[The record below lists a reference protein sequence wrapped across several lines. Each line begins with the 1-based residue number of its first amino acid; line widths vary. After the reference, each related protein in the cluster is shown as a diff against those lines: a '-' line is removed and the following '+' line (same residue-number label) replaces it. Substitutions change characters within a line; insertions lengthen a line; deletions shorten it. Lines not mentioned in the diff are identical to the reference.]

1 MTGTDSPQQ
10 LLHIWREFQLP
21 LTNAHQGVQN
31 GRSESGAHQSRSP
44 FGMISEHNDRFNV
57 CACFDCSFI
66 LSGSAFL
73 GGMQATLYLTQHR
86 FGDDIRKLEPGRLL
100 PLGSH
105 FVYTNNMARQT
116 KAVHKKSRGRP
127 TGQRY
132 SETIPARL
140 EPETV
145 AAVEKWAAASDVSR
159 SEAIRRLVELGLTVK
174 TQAPPRKAKVL
185 GRARNNAPAI

>member
-1 MTGTDSPQQ
+1 MIRSNTTIGSMSMPA
-10 LLHIWREFQLP
+10 
-21 LTNAHQGVQN
+21 LTAL
-31 GRSESGAHQSRSP
+31 
-44 FGMISEHNDRFNV
+44 
-57 CACFDCSFI
+57 SF